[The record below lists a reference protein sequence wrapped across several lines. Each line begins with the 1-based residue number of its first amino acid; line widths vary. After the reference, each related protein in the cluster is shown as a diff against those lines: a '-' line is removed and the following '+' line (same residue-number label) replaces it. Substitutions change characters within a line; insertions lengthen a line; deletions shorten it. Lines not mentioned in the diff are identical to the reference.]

1 MRQDVYQAFFQIQ
14 VEMVRNHTN
23 LKWALL
29 FKVIRKFRSFSEEF
43 FKRYGKK
50 IMQAFR
56 CLHKKFRGK
65 PYTFYGIYFDLLY
78 LKIFLHNLL
87 RLFFKFL
94 D

>member
-1 MRQDVYQAFFQIQ
+1 MSKILPV
-14 VEMVRNHTN
+14 VWMP

-43 FKRYGKK
+43 FKRYGKNLDEVR
-50 IMQAFR
+50 IIR
-56 CLHKKFRGK
+56 DLHRKFRGK